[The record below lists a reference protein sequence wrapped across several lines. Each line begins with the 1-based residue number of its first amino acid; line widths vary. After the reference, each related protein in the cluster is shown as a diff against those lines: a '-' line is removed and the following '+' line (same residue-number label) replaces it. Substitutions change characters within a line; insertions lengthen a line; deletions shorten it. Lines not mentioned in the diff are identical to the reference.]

1 MYILDSYVGGGE
13 ATEKK
18 FDTDAAAFVA
28 MKESFMDVTG
38 KSELEI
44 AEILSGEVSPD
55 CEFTVDDAAAYA
67 SRSYWNICPED
78 LIEDLAV

>member
-1 MYILDSYVGGGE
+1 MFVLESVIGGGE

-18 FDTDAAAFVA
+18 FYTDAAAFVA

-38 KSELEI
+38 KSEFEI
-44 AEILSGEVSPD
+44 AEMLSGDVYPD
-55 CEFTVDDAAAYA
+55 CEFSTYDAAAYA

-78 LIEDLAV
+78 LAV

>member
-1 MYILDSYVGGGE
+1 MFVLESVVCGGE

-44 AEILSGEVSPD
+44 AEMLSGYVYPD
-55 CEFTVDDAAAYA
+55 CEFSTYDAAAYA
-67 SRSYWNICPED
+67 SKSHWNIYRED
-78 LIEDLAV
+78 D

>member
-1 MYILDSYVGGGE
+1 MFVLESVIGGGE

-78 LIEDLAV
+78 LIEDFAV